1 MHLEIE
7 INKEIMDY
15 KAQVVSGLTL
25 RQFVSLVCGIA
36 IAAGLYF
43 TIGNKVPDVV
53 MIWLYAI
60 FLLPCAI
67 MGFASYNGLVGLSMV
82 AMFLNYHA
90 MPKKLTFTSHNLYYD
105 VMQLDGKLFGEE
117 EAVID
122 KKGRRKKTGKH
133 KKGRKKK

>member
-67 MGFASYNGLVGLSMV
+67 MGFSSYNGLVGLSMV

-117 EAVID
+117 EVD
-122 KKGRRKKTGKH
+122 EKQRKRKKTGKH